1 MNINSDTLLM
11 LVGRLHMPLV
21 HFPIALIL
29 VAAVMEFFQF
39 KREGA
44 SPSARACLAFGA
56 LGAIVAA
63 ISGWWFAI
71 EGHGASKPDT
81 LFQHR
86 WGGVSVAVLAS
97 LTWLVGSLA
106 RSRPDGVMMRIY
118 RLGLLVSAALVGY
131 VGSLGGDM
139 AWGQNHFS
147 EVFQEK
153 TEAKGGQASGEDSH
167 EADSHEADSHE
178 AEPVVQEPQDTET
191 SNGPAVESNPAA
203 GAQDAL
209 LTPAAGDLAP
219 IEKPA
224 TKISYATHIQPI
236 FEANCYECHGPSG
249 RAKAGMRLS
258 SRPELFEGDSEYWV
272 MQPGDG
278 AGSELIR
285 LISLAADDEDV
296 MPPMRDGKPAK
307 VLTPEQISL
316 LTLWI
321 DQGAAFGSN

>member
-11 LVGRLHMPLV
+11 LAGRLHIPLV

-29 VAAVMEFFQF
+29 VAAWMEFFRF

-56 LGAIVAA
+56 LGAIAA
-63 ISGWWFAI
+63 AFSGWWFAI
-71 EGHGASKPDT
+71 EGHGASKPDI

-97 LTWLVGSLA
+97 LTWIVGSLA
-106 RSRPDGVMMRIY
+106 GKRPAGVMLRIY
-118 RLGLLVSAALVGY
+118 RLGLLVSAGLVGY

-139 AWGQNHFS
+139 AWGPTHFS
-147 EVFQEK
+147 EVFQEQ
-153 TEAKGGQASGEDSH
+153 TVSEG
-167 EADSHEADSHE
+167 ADSHEADSHE
-178 AEPVVQEPQDTET
+178 DAAQEDAPALELQGSDGAVGGPGGESQET
-191 SNGPAVESNPAA
+191 VPAPAA
-203 GAQDAL
+203 EAL
-209 LTPAAGDLAP
+209 PVLDPA
-219 IEKPA
+219 PA
-224 TKISYATHIQPI
+224 LVSYAQQIQPI
-236 FEANCYECHGPSG
+236 LEANCYECHGPTG

-258 SRPELFEGDSEYWV
+258 SRPELFEGDSEFWV

-285 LISLAADDEDV
+285 LVSLGPDSEDV
-296 MPPMRDGKPAK
+296 MPPMRDGKPSK

-321 DQGAAFGSN
+321 DQGASFGPN